1 MHVLLYQLT
10 LDFTGVSMNFLS
22 TIVYMQ
28 SVYLSY
34 SGKIGAELGKL
45 FIDNWTNVLLEFIN
59 LKKINNRISTDSN
72 HWLSRKILRKF
83 LYK

>member
-1 MHVLLYQLT
+1 MHVLVYQLT
-10 LDFTGVSMNFLS
+10 LDFTRVSMNFLS

-59 LKKINNRISTDSN
+59 LKKSTIKFPRIPTTGCQEKN
-72 HWLSRKILRKF
+72 KKIF
-83 LYK
+83 I